1 MNPDC
6 ACLVCRDHGRK
17 GLDAVDRELVKD
29 VRRLGWGVIMIPE
42 DDISAGWAFTVG
54 LWHSFQVP
62 EVAMFGL
69 DTDVLHP
76 VLNAVGELVRE
87 GRAPAAG
94 DRVEEVLGGGYRV
107 LFADVHAD
115 WPKTFFGTALGF
127 YRDTE
132 GLRFVQCLWPDKAG
146 KFPGEDGF
154 AEGLADLQPHL
165 WLDRA
170 RHPEGPWTAPDA

>member
-1 MNPDC
+1 M
-6 ACLVCRDHGRK
+6 CRERK
-17 GLDAVDRELVKD
+17 GLDAVDRKLVKD

-42 DDISAGWAFTVG
+42 DDVSAGWAFTVG
-54 LWHSFQVP
+54 LWHTFRVP

-76 VLNAVGELVRE
+76 VLNDVGEAVRA

-94 DRVEEVLGGGYRV
+94 DRVEGLLDGGYQV

-115 WPKTFFGTALGF
+115 WPRVFFGTALGF
-127 YRDTE
+127 YR
-132 GLRFVQCLWPDKAG
+132 GMPPPPFLQCLWPDKQG
-146 KFPGEDGF
+146 RFPGEDGF
-154 AEGLADLQPHL
+154 PDRLDEHQPRL

-170 RHPEGPWTAPDA
+170 HHPEGPWTDAEA